1 MPKVIISGNYFPH
14 RDIKYIEN
22 NETLEIVP
30 FPKLEFITDEEIESL
45 IKAAN
50 TADMLIVA
58 LFGTNADKLERL
70 CLERIHTHKALWTFD
85 SHHCYEKERRFQK
98 YFDTFFIAH
107 SPYLGKFNDVRTE
120 WVPDCFLGFD
130 IDHLKELRLR
140 SLFEK
145 NVKYDVVFPFDLNN
159 NVNFLNLAQ
168 KLKEYFQK
176 IGIRYHLGP
185 AQSGMANMDLILKSR
200 IVLNISLFDDFN
212 IRNFEVWGLNRSLL
226 TNKVPDHDNIKD
238 VDYSSTYFFQRNFS
252 DFGQVLQNALS
263 ADNTPDT
270 SISVLNSHMLI
281 HRYIEMINKVL
292 GTNYFIKRFNES
304 KSQLAETTSWQT

>member
-22 NETLEIVP
+22 GDTLEIIP
-30 FPKLEFITDEEIESL
+30 FPKLELITDEEIGSL
-45 IKAAN
+45 IKETN

-70 CLERIHTHKALWTFD
+70 QLERIHTHKALWTFD

-98 YFDTFFIAH
+98 YFNTYFVAH
-107 SPYLGKFNDVRTE
+107 SPYVEKFNDVRAE
-120 WVPDCFLGFD
+120 WVPDCFLRFD

-145 NVKYDVVFPFDLNN
+145 YVKYDVVFPFNPYNIGNRLA
-159 NVNFLNLAQ
+159 LAQ
-168 KLKEYFQK
+168 KLEEYFKK
-176 IGIRYHLGP
+176 IGARYHLGP
-185 AQSGMANMDLILKSR
+185 AQSGMAYMNLILKSR
-200 IVLNISLFDDFN
+200 VVLNISLLDDLN

-226 TNKVPDHDNIKD
+226 TNKVPGHDNLTDID
-238 VDYSSTYFFQRNFS
+238 LSSTYFFQRNLS

-263 ADNTPDT
+263 ADKTVDT
-270 SISVLNSHMLI
+270 SISVLSNHMLI
-281 HRYIEMINKVL
+281 HRYIEMINKAL
-292 GTNYFIKRFNES
+292 GTNYCVKKFNES
-304 KSQLAETTSWQT
+304 KPQLAEATAWQT